1 MQESE
6 DFYFFSGKNV
16 FRIEIL
22 DEVMQKFGQKFVR
35 PRWPEISKTNFQNLA
50 QNLIK
55 LGARKFSEKFW
66 SRAKF
71 FIQPKIVIFGQN
83 RCKSS

>member
-1 MQESE
+1 MRI
-6 DFYFFSGKNV
+6 FIFSVKNI

-22 DEVMQKFGQKFVR
+22 DEVMQKFGQKLER
-35 PRWPEISKTNFQNLA
+35 KRWPEISKTNFQNLA

-55 LGARKFSEKFW
+55 LGVRKFSEKFW

-71 FIQPKIVIFGQN
+71 FHPTQN
-83 RCKSS
+83 SYLRSKSL